1 MKFKHLIF
9 ILISSLLLT
18 ACQTDRFDNWI
29 LSEDEG
35 LKDTLSVELVA
46 TYHVPDNLL
55 YQKIMNFSEQHPNLE
70 VSVRRS
76 DSGIYSPSAWILG
89 GEGPD
94 DPPDILELTP
104 NQMKM
109 FFHHGKIESL
119 GIREPQYQDYLIH
132 SPDGYILGIKTKI
145 SPLVVYYNREILRRH
160 GLEVPTN
167 EWDWAQFEQVITV
180 LKERGENVYILATPH
195 LLEWVTINR
204 YDGRIVDAS
213 GTAFKAYLDSNEAI
227 QAAEWLLSINTQMED
242 YKLWPLGPT
251 HTYFPL
257 PNDLIDNNMALAV
270 DYPYTN
276 QATSI
281 RSYVEIMEQNEH
293 IGISPLPG
301 GSDVVNPAMMSG
313 LAIHSG
319 SKNKEAAMALIR
331 YLLEE
336 SDDFYRDTVVQT
348 HQAEAGRH
356 PNEQIEEWSVV
367 LQEARRSV
375 PVSLIMNEGRQWSN
389 HSSRFI
395 MIDFYRANQN
405 GQPVKDVLKG
415 YADEFDQQFVEFK
428 KDLKNY
434 YDCLKQ
440 RIGVCHQ

>member
-1 MKFKHLIF
+1 MKSKCLVIF
-9 ILISSLLLT
+9 I
-18 ACQTDRFDNWI
+18 I
-29 LSEDEG
+29 LSFVLSACRTDDYGNEILLEVEG
-35 LKDTLSVELVA
+35 LKDALSIELVA
-46 TYHVPDNLL
+46 LYHVSDNLL
-55 YQKIMNFSEQHPNLE
+55 YQKIMNFAEQHPNLE

-76 DSGIYSPSAWILG
+76 STGVTSPSAWILG

-119 GIREPQYQDYLIH
+119 GLRESQYQDYLIH
-132 SPDGYILGIKTKI
+132 SPDGYVLGIKTKI
-145 SPLVVYYNREILRRH
+145 SPLVVYYNRDILRSH

-167 EWDWAQFEQVITV
+167 EWDWAQFEQVVTV
-180 LKERGENVYILATPH
+180 LKEKGENVYILATPH

-204 YDGRIVDAS
+204 YAGRIVDVS
-213 GTAFKAYLDSNEAI
+213 GTAFKGYLDSNEAI

-242 YKLWPLGPT
+242 YRLWPLGLT

-257 PNDLIDNNMALAV
+257 PNDLIVNNMALAV
-270 DYPYTN
+270 DYPYTH

-293 IGISPLPG
+293 IGISSLPG

-313 LAIHSG
+313 LAIHTS
-319 SKNKEAAMALIR
+319 SKNKGAAMALIR

-336 SDDFYRDTVVQT
+336 SDDFYRDTVFQT
-348 HQAEAGRH
+348 HQAEAGRL
-356 PNEQIEEWSVV
+356 PNEHSEEWSVV

-375 PVSLIMNEGRQWSN
+375 PASLMMNEGAQWSN

-395 MIDFYRANQN
+395 MVDFYRANQN
-405 GQPVKDVLKG
+405 GQPVKDVLGG
-415 YADEFDQQFVEFK
+415 YAEEFEQQFVEFR

-434 YDCLKQ
+434 YPKF
-440 RIGVCHQ
+440 RK